1 MDSSEFQG
9 NSNQSFNNPST
20 NLSEEQWISIKK
32 KILELHQAKAE
43 AYFTLIKTHYPD
55 ENLYSL
61 RQALLILLIPIL
73 DEQYQK
79 EAIKLLSMSL
89 DAEVELGLLSLQEK
103 PETP

>member
-1 MDSSEFQG
+1 MS
-9 NSNQSFNNPST
+9 
-20 NLSEEQWISIKK
+20 LSQEQWISLKRK
-32 KILELHQAKAE
+32 VLELHQAKAE

-73 DEQYQK
+73 DEQYRP

-103 PETP
+103 PKTP

>member
-1 MDSSEFQG
+1 MDSSESQS
-9 NSNQSFNNPST
+9 NSNQLSGNPST

-43 AYFTLIKTHYPD
+43 TYFTLIKTNYPD

-73 DEQYQK
+73 DEPYQK